1 MNKHFHFWLISLF
14 STFISI
20 EAQVTPTS
28 QMENLGR
35 GVVVIPNGTNGEF
48 ISWRFLGTDDE
59 EKTSFDILRDGE
71 IIKENITNATS
82 FADTKG
88 KSTNKY
94 QIITK
99 FDGEPIDTTDA
110 VSPWTNNFYQLHLD
124 RPASGSDY
132 SYSPADCSVGDVD
145 GDGEYEIIVKWDPSN
160 AKDNSQSGKTGNV
173 ILDCY
178 KIDWKTGGEGSTPEK
193 LWRIDLGVNIRA
205 GAHYT
210 QFMVYDFD
218 GDGRSE
224 MICKTAPG
232 SKDGAGNYVSFAGTD
247 SKIKNTNNTKDWR
260 NGEGKI
266 DGGYEFLTVFE
277 GLSGKAIHT
286 VFYKPNRNA
295 QTTGSEATGSFNW
308 DDRSGK
314 KDYASYGNRGER
326 YLACVAYLDGTDQN
340 PCAVFSRGYYTYAY
354 LWAVSFDGKELK
366 DKWFHSSHSKTQYKV
381 TDSEGKTRQYSASL
395 PTSGSG
401 NRTMY
406 GNGNHNLSV
415 GDVDGDG
422 CDEIIW
428 GSAALDNDGK
438 IMYATGYGHGDAIH
452 LADHNP
458 DRPGLEV
465 FEIHEGS
472 PYGWDLHDAA
482 TGEIIFSATGG
493 KDNGRGIAA
502 QLSSTHRGSYF
513 SSSNDSQQRSA
524 VTGKVES
531 GGSTSMNFRIF
542 WDGTLQ
548 EELFDGGKIDM
559 WNGSSTK
566 RLFISGKNPYDYNY
580 SSTCNGSKSTP
591 NIQADLFG
599 DWREEFILWNSNDCA
614 TLNVF
619 TTRETTKYRVPTLM
633 HDHTYRMGIAWQNV
647 AYNQPPHLGY
657 YLPDRYAPDI
667 QFESPELAEQTVEL
681 GDSITPITAIFK
693 NSNIVSIDS
702 TFINDQKIRG
712 LASGFERDIKYT
724 EKRITLRGKPDTIGK
739 YTFLFRISTSATG
752 SKKKFIH
759 AIVNVV
765 ESTGLNIIENDS
777 ENTDKQAQVF
787 DLQGRIVGKYS
798 DLLKNEPL
806 PKGIYIVN
814 RRKIIIE

>member
-1 MNKHFHFWLISLF
+1 MKKNLSFWSLNLLIAFLPLN
-14 STFISI
+14 
-20 EAQVTPTS
+20 AQITPTS
-28 QMENLGR
+28 QMEYLGR
-35 GVVVIPNGTNGEF
+35 GVVVIPNGKSGEF

-71 IIKENITNATS
+71 VIKEDITNATS
-82 FADTKG
+82 YSDTKG

-94 QIITK
+94 QVVTK
-99 FDGEPIDTTDA
+99 FNGTPIDTTEA

-124 RPASGSDY
+124 RPAPGSDY
-132 SYSPADCSVGDVD
+132 TYSPADCSLGDVD
-145 GDGEYEIIVKWDPSN
+145 GDGEYEIFVKWDPSN

-173 ILDCY
+173 YIDCY
-178 KIDWKTGGEGSTPEK
+178 KTDWAIGGEGTTPEK

-210 QFMVYDFD
+210 QFMVYDFN
-218 GDGRSE
+218 GDGLAE

-232 SKDGAGNYVSFAGTD
+232 SKDGTGNYVSSAGTD
-247 SKIKNTNNTKDWR
+247 SKIKNTNNSKDWR

-266 DGGYEFLTVFE
+266 DGGYEFLTAFD
-277 GLSGKAIHT
+277 GLTGKAIHT

-295 QTTGSEATGSFNW
+295 QTSGSEATGSFNW

-314 KDYASYGNRGER
+314 KDYAGYGNRGER
-326 YLACVAYLDGTDQN
+326 YLACVAYLDGPESN
-340 PCAVFSRGYYTYAY
+340 PHAIFSRGYYTFAY
-354 LWAVSFDGKELK
+354 IWAVSFDGKEIK

-381 TDSEGKTRQYSASL
+381 TDSSGRTRQYNAPI

-401 NRTMY
+401 SRTMY

-415 GDVDGDG
+415 GDVDADG

-438 IMYATGYGHGDAIH
+438 ILYATGYGHGDAIH

-465 FEIHEGS
+465 FQIHEGS

-482 TGEIIFSATGG
+482 TGEILFSATGS

-531 GGSTSMNFRIF
+531 SGSTSMNFRIF

-559 WNGSSTK
+559 WNGSSAK
-566 RLFISGKNPYDYNY
+566 RLFISGKNPYDYNS

-599 DWREEFILWNSNDCA
+599 DWREEIILWNSSNGS

-619 TTRETTKYRVPTLM
+619 TTYESTKYRVPTLM
-633 HDHTYRMGIAWQNV
+633 HDHLYRMGIAWQNV

-657 YLPDRYAPDI
+657 YLPDRYAPTI
-667 QFESPELAEQTVEL
+667 SFENSVLAEQTVEL
-681 GDSITPITAIFK
+681 GDSITPIVAIFK
-693 NSNIVSIDS
+693 NSNIVNIDS
-702 TFINDQKIRG
+702 TIINDKKIRG
-712 LASGFERDIKYT
+712 LANGFEREISYL
-724 EKRITLRGKPDTIGK
+724 EKRMTLKGKPDTLGK
-739 YTFLFRISTSATG
+739 YTFLFRISG
-752 SKKKFIH
+752 SSSYSSRKYIH
-759 AIVNVV
+759 AVINVV
-765 ESTGLNIIENDS
+765 ESTGLNTV
-777 ENTDKQAQVF
+777 ENTHDKIEMNTPVY
-787 DLQGRIVGKYS
+787 DLQGRLVGRYE
-798 DLLKNEPL
+798 DFTNNLI

-814 RRKIIIE
+814 KKKIIIE